1 MWSISGLFIPQA
13 GRFEAC
19 LVEFVTPSAGQILLH
34 VPELQRPLYCRL
46 FGVAGTDYFTQS

>member
-1 MWSISGLFIPQA
+1 MWSISGRFIPQA

-46 FGVAGTDYFTQS
+46 FGVAGADYFTQS